1 MPTVGGLLE
10 CATLV
15 GLVNQLP
22 LLDIADV
29 YDQLRESLTL
39 AHADYRSA
47 RCRGWRG
54 QADAGKALAEVVD
67 LVALLDVLCDEI
79 DWRRG
84 QFRAGGRAWP
94 LVAPPW

>member
-1 MPTVGGLLE
+1 MPTVGGQLE
-10 CATLV
+10 AATLGQWLNV
-15 GLVNQLP
+15 TS

-67 LVALLDVLCDEI
+67 LVALLDVIADEI
-79 DWRRG
+79 EWRRG